1 MCYKRLETEDDVKR
15 QKIMADFFINNM
27 NKYNDLPNNIYTK
40 EKANYPFGSYPFEL
54 VKCSDKYICDY
65 LVTTS
70 YGKCKAILEC
80 KWRFTSWNAM
90 KWKSYLSLHKLAGI
104 IQLGNCLNV
113 PVFFL
118 MRVQDGLYYKLIEPN
133 ILSRLTYTEGGRYD
147 RGEKDDVEPMGLIV
161 EKYWDIYQTG
171 LIQYPEPVESTV

>member
-1 MCYKRLETEDDVKR
+1 
-15 QKIMADFFINNM
+15 
-27 NKYNDLPNNIYTK
+27 
-40 EKANYPFGSYPFEL
+40 
-54 VKCSDKYICDY
+54 
-65 LVTTS
+65 
-70 YGKCKAILEC
+70 
-80 KWRFTSWNAM
+80 M